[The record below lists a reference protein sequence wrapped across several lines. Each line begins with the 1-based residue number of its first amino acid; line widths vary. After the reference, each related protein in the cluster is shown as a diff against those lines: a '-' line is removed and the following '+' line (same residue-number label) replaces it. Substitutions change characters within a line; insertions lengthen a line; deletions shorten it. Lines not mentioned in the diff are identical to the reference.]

1 MIKNVLNAR
10 EVAVLLDVSQP
21 TASRYIKR
29 MNDEMEAEGYFT
41 ISGKVPVQLFKE
53 KFPYHDVSDE
63 ALQNLLG
70 KER

>member
-1 MIKNVLNAR
+1 MIKNVLNSS
-10 EVAVLLDVSQP
+10 EVAALLDVSQP

-29 MNDEMEAEGYFT
+29 MNDEMEAEGYFS
-41 ISGKVPVQLFKE
+41 IRGKVPVQLFKD